1 MKRFEVIDLSKNLS
15 SFDIRSGNK
24 FFMFALEKNKATIKT
39 LISEINE
46 KRNSLVPSE
55 YVEFENARMA
65 LLAEHSKKDESGN
78 PIVDGNSVVLED
90 TEKFNVVFSELKEKY
105 SEAIKNLGEADKAF
119 GEFLKEDVSVEF
131 AKISFKFVPEV
142 ITSEQYAAIRAFIK
156 ETDEEILA
164 LGE

>member
-1 MKRFEVIDLSKNLS
+1 MKRFEIIDLSKNLS

-24 FFMFALEKNKATIKT
+24 FFMFALEKNKATIKA
-39 LISEINE
+39 LISEIND
-46 KRNSLVPSE
+46 KRTSLVPE
-55 YVEFENARMA
+55 DYVTFENSRMA

-78 PIVDGNSVVLED
+78 PIVEGNSVVLED
-90 TEKFNVVFSELKEKY
+90 TEKFNSAFSELKEKY
-105 SEAIKNLGEADKAF
+105 SEAIKSLSEADKAF
-119 GEFLKEDVSVEF
+119 GDYLKEDVSVEF

-142 ITSEQYAAIRAFIK
+142 ITSEQYSAIRAFIK